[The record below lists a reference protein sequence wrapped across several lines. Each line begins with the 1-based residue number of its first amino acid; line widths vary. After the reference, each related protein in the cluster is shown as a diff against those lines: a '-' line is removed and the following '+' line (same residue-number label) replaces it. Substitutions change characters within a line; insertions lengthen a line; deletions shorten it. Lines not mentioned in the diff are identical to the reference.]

1 MPIIKRVT
9 FSFILFYSII
19 FSSHL
24 YAKELLKIK
33 HDEFLIYYHPSLS
46 TMASE
51 TAGLYLDLK
60 SRLEK
65 TFSWRLDSR
74 ASIVL
79 IKDRKNFVNIAESPL
94 TVAFAVPSKNLIVI
108 DCSSVTAHPLS
119 LELTLMVM
127 QAPCLLWPRW
137 FRSCP
142 WRRRATGAAD
152 GYAEW

>member
-1 MPIIKRVT
+1 M
-9 FSFILFYSII
+9 
-19 FSSHL
+19 
-24 YAKELLKIK
+24 
-33 HDEFLIYYHPSLS
+33 
-46 TMASE
+46 
-51 TAGLYLDLK
+51 DLK

-119 LELTLMVM
+119 LELTLKHEM
-127 QAPCLLWPRW
+127 CHLLLHSNIKGGGLPRW
-137 FRSCP
+137 LDEGTCQWVSGGFVDIIIDSLSML
-142 WRRRATGAAD
+142 TLSYHD
-152 GYAEW
+152 TFD